1 MCACVCPFIA
11 GALLVWGNRFEGERE
26 RESATDERR
35 RMDGLLYGEER
46 ERERYIQSILVYYF

>member
-1 MCACVCPFIA
+1 MCVCACVCPFIV

-26 RESATDERR
+26 RERVGDRRAQTDGRT
-35 RMDGLLYGEER
+35 ER